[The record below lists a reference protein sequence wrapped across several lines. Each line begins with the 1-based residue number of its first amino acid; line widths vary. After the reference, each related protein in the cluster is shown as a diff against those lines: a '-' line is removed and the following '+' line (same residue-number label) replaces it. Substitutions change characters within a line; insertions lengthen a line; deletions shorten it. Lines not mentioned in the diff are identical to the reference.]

1 MSTTIWSD
9 FNFNDVLVKP
19 PQKNSMG
26 GQNVYIDTNS
36 GTKSNPKF
44 QLPRMKI
51 PFGLDRNER
60 SRSTRFNLELSVTDP
75 AFYETISMFDDKI
88 LTEAATHSKEW
99 FGKTYSKS
107 KIQHMEI
114 FRQSIQ
120 GSMDGQYP
128 PLFRIK
134 VPSERQVPK
143 VYLLNRDAK
152 GKETWKA
159 GALSDI
165 SRGSYA
171 VPIVECT
178 GVWFVSKKSFGVSF
192 VAKHILLEKGE

>member
-1 MSTTIWSD
+1 
-9 FNFNDVLVKP
+9 
-19 PQKNSMG
+19 
-26 GQNVYIDTNS
+26 
-36 GTKSNPKF
+36 
-44 QLPRMKI
+44 
-51 PFGLDRNER
+51 
-60 SRSTRFNLELSVTDP
+60 
-75 AFYETISMFDDKI
+75 
-88 LTEAATHSKEW
+88 
-99 FGKTYSKS
+99 
-107 KIQHMEI
+107 MEI

-143 VYLLNRDAK
+143 VYLLNRDTN

-178 GVWFVSKKSFGVSF
+178 GVWFEWTQIRLYVYVFVIGYESKIKWYPIGVD
-192 VAKHILLEKGE
+192 